1 MIKKALVVDDFEI
14 SRLTISTFLTVS
26 GFSVDTAG
34 NGMEG
39 LKCLEANKY
48 DLIFSDIEMPT
59 MNGFEFLK
67 RVKRN
72 PFYKNIPVVVLTTS
86 SDAETIN
93 KAKELGASCHI
104 TKPYNRV
111 KMLSALESAGF

>member
-1 MIKKALVVDDFEI
+1 MYKRALVVDDFEI
-14 SRLTISTFLTVS
+14 SRLTISTFLTAS

-39 LKCLEANKY
+39 LKFLEEKKY

-59 MNGFEFLK
+59 MNGFEFLR

-72 PFYKNIPVVVLTTS
+72 PAFKTIPVVILTTS
-86 SDAETIN
+86 SDINTIN
-93 KAKELGASCHI
+93 KAKELGQPAISQNLI
-104 TKPYNRV
+104 TGPK
-111 KMLSALESAGF
+111 